1 MNDIISNNTRPKSLE
16 KAVITF
22 IISVASGLANKEDEE
37 EDSNRSM
44 IIHPHSE
51 VKDHFK
57 FYNYTK
63 GILDEIKNGLKA
75 DKKKFAYI
83 ETVETLKKTY
93 ENYIKKILQK
103 IYLNSMIVFYL
114 L

>member
-1 MNDIISNNTRPKSLE
+1 
-16 KAVITF
+16 
-22 IISVASGLANKEDEE
+22 
-37 EDSNRSM
+37 M

-75 DKKKFAYI
+75 DKKRFSIYRNSRN
-83 ETVETLKKTY
+83 LKKRHMK
-93 ENYIKKILQK
+93 IISKKILQK